1 MNNKEYISSITF
13 DYFTTY
19 SFLRGEINDT
29 FQANLTKEIEE
40 LELAMQHPKIGWF
53 QKNKR
58 LTELRKYESR
68 IQYLL
73 DKEGNF
79 HPTNE
84 RIATITQ
91 QLKEYSELLY
101 IFQRPYFTDFET
113 VCAPIYRDAI
123 IFFDSTERIVDTLNI
138 CFSCKK
144 MESDSKGYISATL
157 ATFQKLHNYL
167 VDLGHDINPTT
178 E

>member
-1 MNNKEYISSITF
+1 MNNKEYISSLTF

-40 LELAMQHPKIGWF
+40 LEVAIQHPKAGWF
-53 QKNKR
+53 KKNKR
-58 LTELRKYESR
+58 LSELRKYDNR

-79 HPTNE
+79 HPTNKK
-84 RIATITQ
+84 IATITHQ
-91 QLKEYSELLY
+91 SKEYSELLY
-101 IFQRPYFTDFET
+101 ILQSNYFSDIET
-113 VCAPIYRDAI
+113 VCTPIYRDAI
-123 IFFDSTERIVDTLNI
+123 IFFDSTGHIVDTLNI

-144 MESDSKGYISATL
+144 MVSDSKGYISATL

-167 VDLGHDINPTT
+167 VDLGHDINPTSV
-178 E
+178 